1 MSASLG
7 VTYEDE
13 RTINSVSF
21 GLPVSVIGS
30 YSVWNAAVGY
40 ETEQWRVKLN
50 LNNLFDKTYYS
61 KAMFLGG
68 LPGEGRNVKLTFD
81 YKF

>member
-1 MSASLG
+1 

-21 GLPVSVIGS
+21 GLPVSTVGS
-30 YSVWNAAVGY
+30 YSVWNSALGY
-40 ETEQWRVKLN
+40 QAKDWEVKVN
-50 LNNLFDKTYYS
+50 INNIFDKTYYA

-68 LPGEGRNVKLTFD
+68 LPGEGRNAKVTLD
-81 YKF
+81 YHF